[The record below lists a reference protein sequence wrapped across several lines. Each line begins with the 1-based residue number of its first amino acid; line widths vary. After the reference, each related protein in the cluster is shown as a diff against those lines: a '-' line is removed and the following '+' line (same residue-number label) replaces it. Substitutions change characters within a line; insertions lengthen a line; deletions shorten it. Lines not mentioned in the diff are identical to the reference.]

1 MSMAVT
7 LNDGAEGAPFATRP
21 DSEPR
26 AVTALRTL
34 VARSAYRAMLEPI
47 ATELERIA
55 LANGQVRGALEA
67 LARRPLPA
75 RRFWERPSP
84 EEAIV
89 LAFLEYAAF
98 ASPAFLASVGEWP
111 LGQIR
116 G

>member
-7 LNDGAEGAPFATRP
+7 LTEGAEGAPADARP
-21 DSEPR
+21 GGDPR

-34 VARSAYRAMLEPI
+34 VARSNYRDMLEPI
-47 ATELERIA
+47 APHVEQVA
-55 LANGQVRGALEA
+55 LANRQVHAALDV

-89 LAFLEYAAF
+89 LAFLEYVAF
-98 ASPAFLASVGEWP
+98 ASPAFLTSVGEWP

>member
-1 MSMAVT
+1 MSMAIT
-7 LNDGAEGAPFATRP
+7 LNDGAEGAPVAARP
-21 DSEPR
+21 DGDPR

-47 ATELERIA
+47 AQDVERIA
-55 LANGQVRGALEA
+55 LANVQVHGALDV

-89 LAFLEYAAF
+89 LAFLEYVAF
-98 ASPAFLASVGEWP
+98 ASPTFLTSVGEWP
-111 LGQIR
+111 LGQLR